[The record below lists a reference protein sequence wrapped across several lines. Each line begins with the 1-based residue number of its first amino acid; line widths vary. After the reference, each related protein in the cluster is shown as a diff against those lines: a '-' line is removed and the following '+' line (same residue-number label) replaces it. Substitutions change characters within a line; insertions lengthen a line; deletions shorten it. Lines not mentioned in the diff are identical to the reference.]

1 MQALNAITRTTRAG
15 CPFLSAAQSI
25 PQNVL
30 PVLVQQFR
38 QQCPFLKDATT
49 HIYAKHNENNSNNI
63 SNNQSQSSPH
73 GQYHHSSKHADVLPT
88 AQCPFSGHKA
98 NDFKMDRYVSTDSS
112 TAHVDHLKSQ
122 VLPVNDINSNTPDL
136 VTRTAQSVHAHA
148 TAVAMKLDHDTKIDE
163 MMNQST
169 QSTQVSH
176 ATTATANTISTKTA
190 AAHHQ
195 VNKTHVPITAA
206 EVRAN
211 TFQTI
216 DQKLNQLRNE
226 GRYRV
231 FFDIERQ
238 AGAFPKARKHDVKNK
253 AENPSDVYVWCNND
267 YLGMGQHPAVLN
279 AMQEALSNCG
289 AGAGGTRNI
298 SGTSHYHSL
307 LEEELAEV
315 HDKGAALVFSSGYV
329 ANDAAISTLVSMLP
343 GCHIFS
349 DAKNH
354 ASLIEGIRHS
364 KAPKHVFR
372 HNDYKHLDE
381 LMAAVDPTVPK
392 LIVFE
397 SVYSMEGDIGP
408 IKEICD
414 VADKYGA
421 LTYID
426 EVHAVGLYGNRGGG
440 VAQKRGLTD
449 RLTFISGTLG
459 KAYGVH
465 GGYVAGPTNMI
476 DAIRSFAPGFIFT
489 TAIPPVVAAGALASV
504 KYLKESNAERERH
517 QERAAYLKQ
526 RLQDANLPVLV
537 SESHIVPVIVGDAR
551 LCKAASDLLITK
563 YNIYAQP
570 INYPTVPRGTERL
583 RFTPTPLH
591 NNEMMDHLINSLNE
605 VWNTLNISR
614 ELPAALSK

>member
-1 MQALNAITRTTRAG
+1 MQALNAITRTTRV

-49 HIYAKHNENNSNNI
+49 HIYAKHNDINVDQRAAQGQYPASAHH
-63 SNNQSQSSPH
+63 NQSHAVDMLQTDATQCPYSGHKAANTVKMDRPVNIN
-73 GQYHHSSKHADVLPT
+73 HHDADVLP
-88 AQCPFSGHKA
+88 
-98 NDFKMDRYVSTDSS
+98 VTD
-112 TAHVDHLKSQ
+112 K
-122 VLPVNDINSNTPDL
+122 NTPDL

-148 TAVAMKLDHDTKIDE
+148 TAVAMKLDQSSKIDE
-163 MMNQST
+163 MMHQST
-169 QSTQVSH
+169 KAAQVTTQ
-176 ATTATANTISTKTA
+176 TTINAGLA
-190 AAHHQ
+190 AD
-195 VNKTHVPITAA
+195 
-206 EVRAN
+206 VRAH

-216 DQKLNQLRNE
+216 DQKMSQLRNE

-238 AGAFPKARKHDVKNK
+238 AGAFPKARKHDIKSK
-253 AENPSDVYVWCNND
+253 AEHASDVFVWCNND
-267 YLGMGQHPAVLN
+267 YLGMGQHPVVLN
-279 AMQEALSNCG
+279 AMHEALSTCG

-307 LEEELAEV
+307 LEEELAQV

-343 GCHIFS
+343 GCQIFS
-349 DAKNH
+349 DSKNH

-381 LMAAVDPTVPK
+381 LMAKVDPTVPK

-426 EVHAVGLYGNRGGG
+426 EVHAVGLYGQRGGG

-465 GGYVAGPTNMI
+465 GGYVAGPSNMI

-504 KYLKESNAERERH
+504 KYLKESNAEREKH

-526 RLQDANLPVLV
+526 RLQEANLPVLV

-551 LCKAASDLLITK
+551 LCKAASDLLMSK
-563 YNIYAQP
+563 HHIYAQP

-591 NNEMMDHLINSLNE
+591 NNEMMGHLIDALND

-614 ELPAALSK
+614 SLPPALSKKL